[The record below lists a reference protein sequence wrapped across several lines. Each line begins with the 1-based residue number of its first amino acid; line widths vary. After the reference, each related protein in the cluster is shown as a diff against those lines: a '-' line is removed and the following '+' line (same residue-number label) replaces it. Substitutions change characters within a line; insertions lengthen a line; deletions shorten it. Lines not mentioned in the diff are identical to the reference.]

1 MTDTSLAGTRN
12 HHRRPILRLF
22 EGAWFVFP
30 LLLLAAT
37 FFVPALQ
44 SPVWIWPV
52 PAEHSAQLPWGLL
65 AMTLAAV
72 VWLIIDFFVISNLG
86 TPVGSLRLN
95 TVASV
100 ALALALTFYAGW
112 SWSTLS
118 WGYLVPW
125 VASILDAIIT
135 GDRAINNAAQK
146 PLITTGKG

>member
-1 MTDTSLAGTRN
+1 MIDSSQNFGG

-22 EGAWFVFP
+22 EGAWFIFP

-44 SPVWIWPV
+44 APIWIWPV
-52 PAEHSAQLPWGLL
+52 PAEIAAQLPWSLL

-72 VWLIIDFFVISNLG
+72 VWLIVDFLVISNLG

-95 TVASV
+95 TLASV

-118 WGYLVPW
+118 WGYVVPW